1 MKPTER
7 TRQQLDPIGS
17 TGVSS
22 ITVVL
27 LLLLIVYCAVAT
39 LAGEGHIRFPLV
51 ALAALLVLVAGL
63 VVSMRGA
70 SPYRAPFRQGRHLTS
85 LAVVLVAAVLAEVS
99 TWQVPVLGW
108 QNWGPVAVG
117 GLLLVLAPFRPAKEL
132 ITAGIVA
139 SAFLGFVVLIE
150 ARDSTTDVPAIVV
163 ILAQVTPV
171 LALSLAGAA
180 YSRGVTRQ
188 IVSWQRKVAETNL
201 EIVDELREGI
211 ATSVRR
217 DRITTLDREVIPF
230 FSRVLQTGVVTDAD
244 RARAR
249 EIAQSIRAIM
259 VAEVDRSW
267 LEVMIETA
275 GGDGPGRSGA
285 AAAVIH
291 DPDRLAA
298 GMYVEQRT
306 ALRALIST
314 LREQQ
319 GFTRDDLDISIMA
332 DGEINR
338 VEVVARIDVGAVS
351 RSAFVPYLA
360 LLRSAFDEVE
370 MDIDPPRLR
379 IRFSYEQH

>member
-1 MKPTER
+1 MKSTER

-17 TGVSS
+17 TGMSS

-27 LLLLIVYCAVAT
+27 LLLLFVYCAVAT

-51 ALAALLVLVAGL
+51 ALAALITLAGGL
-63 VVSMRGA
+63 AVSVRGA

-85 LAVVLVAAVLAEVS
+85 LAVVFASAVLAEVS
-99 TWQVPVLGW
+99 AWGVPVLGW

-132 ITAGIVA
+132 VAAGTVV
-139 SAFLGFVVLIE
+139 STFLGLLVLIE
-150 ARDSTTDVPAIVV
+150 ERDNPTDVPMIVA

-180 YSRGVTRQ
+180 YSLGVTRQ
-188 IVSWQRKVAETNL
+188 IIGWQQHVAETNMG
-201 EIVDELREGI
+201 IVDELREGI

-217 DRITTLDREVIPF
+217 DRLTTLDREVIPF
-230 FSRVLQTGVVTDAD
+230 FSRILEAGTVTDAD
-244 RARAR
+244 RSRAR

-267 LEVMIETA
+267 LEEMIETA
-275 GGDGPGRSGA
+275 GGEGPGRSGA

-291 DPDRLAA
+291 DPDRLATH
-298 GMYVEQRT
+298 MFVEQRT

-319 GFTRDDLDISIMA
+319 GFTRDDLDISITA
-332 DGEINR
+332 DGEVNR
-338 VEVVARIDVGAVS
+338 VEIVARVDAGAIS
-351 RSAFVPYLA
+351 RSALAPYLA
-360 LLRSAFDEVE
+360 LLRSAFDDVE
-370 MDIDPPRLR
+370 MDVGPPSLR

>member
-1 MKPTER
+1 MPNER

-17 TGVSS
+17 AGVSTIS
-22 ITVVL
+22 VVL
-27 LLLLIVYCAVAT
+27 LLMLIVYCAVAT
-39 LAGEGHIRFPLV
+39 LAGEPHIRFPLV
-51 ALAALLVLVAGL
+51 ALAALLVLAAGL

-99 TWQVPVLGW
+99 NWGVPVLGW

-117 GLLLVLAPFRPAKEL
+117 GLLLVLGSFRPAKE
-132 ITAGIVA
+132 IVAAGIVA
-139 SAFLGFVVLIE
+139 SAFLGLLVLIE
-150 ARDSTTDVPAIVV
+150 ARDNPTDVPAIVA

-180 YSRGVTRQ
+180 YSLGATRQ
-188 IVSWQRKVAETNL
+188 IVNWQRHVAETNL
-201 EIVDELREGI
+201 GILNELREEI

-217 DRITTLDREVIPF
+217 DRLSTLEGEVIPF
-230 FSRVLQTGVVTDAD
+230 FSRILQTGEVTDDD

-249 EIAQSIRAIM
+249 DIAQSIRAIM

-275 GGDGPGRSGA
+275 GGEGPGRSGA

-319 GFTRDDLDISIMA
+319 GFTRDDLDISITA
-332 DGEINR
+332 DGQVAR
-338 VEVVARIDVGAVS
+338 VEIDARIDVAALS
-351 RSAFVPYLA
+351 RSSLVPYLA
-360 LLRSAFDEVE
+360 LLRSAFDDVE
-370 MDIDPPRLR
+370 MDAGPPSLR
-379 IRFSYEQH
+379 IGFSYEQH